1 MRPGIEARL
10 EGTVWPRLTKSTSW
24 YMVELE
30 LDVRTYLDLEKA
42 SYS

>member
-10 EGTVWPRLTKSTSW
+10 EGTVWPRLTKSW